1 MTANFDFIIVG
12 AGTAGCTLAR
22 RLIDTQQVTVA
33 LIEAGKKDTNPFI
46 HMPIGVAALSSI
58 TGINWNYNTTPQ
70 PTLNERQLFWPRGK
84 VMGGSSS
91 INAMVY
97 IRGQYSDYDEWEA
110 MGAKGWS
117 ADEVLPLFK
126 LSEDNTRG
134 TNPFHGVGGPIG
146 VSDLR
151 YHDPSSD
158 AFVAAAQHVQLP
170 QVDDFNTHER
180 LGLGI
185 YQVFHRDGQRCST
198 AKGFIGPVLS
208 HPNLTVL
215 THTHVRKVLIEG
227 GEAKGVECEING
239 EILTYTANREVI
251 LSGGAINS
259 PQLLMLSGIGDK
271 SHLAEHMIECVADIP
286 AVGQHMQDHLDVVV
300 QVKAKSACGYAVMP
314 RLLPKYISHG
324 MQYLTQ
330 KKGLLTSNAAEAGGF
345 AASRYGS
352 AEKPDLQFHFIPGL
366 IVDHGRQLAF
376 DYGFSL
382 HVCHLYPM
390 STGSIRLA
398 SKSPQDAPNIDPN
411 YLSDEA
417 DLYALV
423 DGVRLAR
430 QIFTAPEFTHYG
442 LSPWYPIA
450 SSLDEE
456 LSDEAIIDFIRER
469 AETVYHPVGT
479 CRMGSVDDPNT
490 VVDPDCRV
498 KYVTRLR
505 VVDASVMPKIMGGN
519 TNAPTIMIA
528 EKIAANIIAEL

>member
-1 MTANFDFIIVG
+1 
-12 AGTAGCTLAR
+12 
-22 RLIDTQQVTVA
+22 
-33 LIEAGKKDTNPFI
+33 
-46 HMPIGVAALSSI
+46 
-58 TGINWNYNTTPQ
+58 
-70 PTLNERQLFWPRGK
+70 
-84 VMGGSSS
+84 
-91 INAMVY
+91 
-97 IRGQYSDYDEWEA
+97 
-110 MGAKGWS
+110 
-117 ADEVLPLFK
+117 
-126 LSEDNTRG
+126 
-134 TNPFHGVGGPIG
+134 
-146 VSDLR
+146 
-151 YHDPSSD
+151 
-158 AFVAAAQHVQLP
+158 
-170 QVDDFNTHER
+170 
-180 LGLGI
+180 
-185 YQVFHRDGQRCST
+185 
-198 AKGFIGPVLS
+198 
-208 HPNLTVL
+208 
-215 THTHVRKVLIEG
+215 
-227 GEAKGVECEING
+227 
-239 EILTYTANREVI
+239 
-251 LSGGAINS
+251 
-259 PQLLMLSGIGDK
+259 
-271 SHLAEHMIECVADIP
+271 
-286 AVGQHMQDHLDVVV
+286 
-300 QVKAKSACGYAVMP
+300 
-314 RLLPKYISHG
+314 

-382 HVCHLYPM
+382 HVCHLYPT

-398 SKSPQDAPNIDPN
+398 SKSPYDAPNIDPN